1 MFHQYSSEK
10 NIHFFKMANLFVDK
24 VDPTILPPVQVD
36 SASLKKQKGQV
47 SKAKLSVRQA
57 RSERLKPDREF
68 WKQDAALIWTTDNK
82 KLAKIRQREKAFKE
96 SEHYVP
102 PPATVVSAAAL
113 RKRMSRKKLALAKEA
128 KALEDALDSGP
139 EIEVP
144 SVALPKFR
152 LVNRAPGPGKGRRDR
167 QRKRPS
173 KAEASAVSG
182 APPVPWVRPQR
193 ERCAYCPSHFALRKN
208 LTYHIRTKHPIL
220 PVLFTGESLP
230 TIRRRTGEAKAPVS
244 RRALDKA
251 AGCQAAVTLP
261 TVAPPK
267 LYFNGFIPAER
278 LCLETKLAKGHASS
292 AGDINEACERSPEFA
307 TLFKRLLD
315 RFADRNWAVHK
326 LRENARRLIRRH
338 FA

>member
-1 MFHQYSSEK
+1 
-10 NIHFFKMANLFVDK
+10 MANLFVDK

-36 SASLKKQKGQV
+36 SASPKKQKGQV

-220 PVLFTGESLP
+220 PVLFTGNPSLRSGGGPEKPRRQSRVGRWTRQRDVRRPLPCRRLLLQSCTSTASFLRRGSVLRRSLP
-230 TIRRRTGEAKAPVS
+230 KVTPALRGTSTRLVS
-244 RRALDKA
+244 DGL
-251 AGCQAAVTLP
+251 LNS
-261 TVAPPK
+261 PP
-267 LYFNGFIPAER
+267 
-278 LCLETKLAKGHASS
+278 CSS
-292 AGDINEACERSPEFA
+292 VF
-307 TLFKRLLD
+307 
-315 RFADRNWAVHK
+315 
-326 LRENARRLIRRH
+326 
-338 FA
+338 